1 MSGKS
6 KEEGSSTNLLLEKA
20 LSGGF
25 PNLQEQVREA
35 LVTFAE
41 KNAVFKVK
49 VRSGGRISIP
59 EAEREALG
67 IREGDIVQVILAP
80 LSKKN

>member
-1 MSGKS
+1 
-6 KEEGSSTNLLLEKA
+6 
-20 LSGGF
+20 
-25 PNLQEQVREA
+25 
-35 LVTFAE
+35 
-41 KNAVFKVK
+41 

-80 LSKKN
+80 LSKKT